1 MFSPTNKT
9 LYIYYILSIQIG
21 LHGLLKNEKIP
32 TLNNVF
38 LRGCNIKEFIN
49 CDRSKLL
56 ALLKWLLNCI
66 LDTCYFN
73 LKYLLKN
80 IYNETI

>member
-1 MFSPTNKT
+1 MFSPMNKT
-9 LYIYYILSIQIG
+9 LYMYYILSIQIG
-21 LHGLLKNEKIP
+21 LHGLFKNEKIP

-38 LRGCNIKEFIN
+38 LQGCNIKEFIN
-49 CDRSKLL
+49 CDGSKLL
-56 ALLKWLLNCI
+56 ALRKWLLNCI

-80 IYNETI
+80 LYNETI

>member
-1 MFSPTNKT
+1 MFSPMNKT
-9 LYIYYILSIQIG
+9 LNIYYILSIQIG
-21 LHGLLKNEKIP
+21 LHGLFKNEKIP

-38 LRGCNIKEFIN
+38 LRGGYIKEFIN

-66 LDTCYFN
+66 LDTCFFN

>member
-1 MFSPTNKT
+1 MNKT

-21 LHGLLKNEKIP
+21 LHGLFKNEKIP

-38 LRGCNIKEFIN
+38 LRGGNIKKFIN

-56 ALLKWLLNCI
+56 ALLKW
-66 LDTCYFN
+66 
-73 LKYLLKN
+73 
-80 IYNETI
+80 